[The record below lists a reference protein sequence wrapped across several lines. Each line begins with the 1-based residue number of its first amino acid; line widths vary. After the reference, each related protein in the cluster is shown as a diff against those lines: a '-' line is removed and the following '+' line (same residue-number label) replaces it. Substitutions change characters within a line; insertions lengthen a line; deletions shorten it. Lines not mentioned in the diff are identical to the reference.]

1 MHTTINNVYQF
12 RDEFKAC
19 GRGEQFTYD
28 GLEVLFDYLEQ
39 YEADTG
45 ESVELDVI
53 ALCCEYSEGTPAE
66 IAEDYSIDV
75 SDCTDEN
82 EVREA
87 VLEYLERH
95 TLVCG
100 ETDTTIVYQA
110 F

>member
-1 MHTTINNVYQF
+1 MHTTIDNVYQF
-12 RDEFKAC
+12 RDAFKAC
-19 GRGEQFTYD
+19 GRGQQFTYD

-53 ALCCEYSEGTPAE
+53 ALCCEYSEDTPE
-66 IAEDYSIDV
+66 DIARYNNIDV
-75 SDCTDEN
+75 SECEEED

-87 VLEYLERH
+87 VLEYLNYN
-95 TLVCG
+95 TVVCG
-100 ETDTTIVYQA
+100 DTDTTIVYQA